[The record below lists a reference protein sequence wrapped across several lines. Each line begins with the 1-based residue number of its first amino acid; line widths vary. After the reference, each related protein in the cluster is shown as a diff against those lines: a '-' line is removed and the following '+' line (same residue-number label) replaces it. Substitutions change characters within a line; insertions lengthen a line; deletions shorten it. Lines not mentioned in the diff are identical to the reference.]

1 MDDDDLDLFE
11 IAEDAE
17 KVRGQHFTAW
27 WGEVERL
34 GQAQQ
39 WGEYE
44 ALLGEMRDAAERG
57 AQIVGYTV
65 APGPSMALARRYEE
79 QGDTEGAI
87 AELERFVAAINR
99 FRNEEP
105 EGGDTGHR
113 RALETLQQWK
123 TQNPGQ
129 SRPASP
135 TAPVTRSR
143 PGGQRPRRLFRR
155 GWRR

>member
-1 MDDDDLDLFE
+1 MDDDDPDLFE

-17 KVRGQHFTAW
+17 TVRGQHFTAW

-39 WGEYE
+39 WDEYE
-44 ALLGEMRDAAERG
+44 ALLCEMRDATERG

-65 APGPSMALARRYEE
+65 APGPSMALARLYES
-79 QGDTEGAI
+79 QGDTERAI
-87 AELERFVAAINR
+87 AELERFVAAVDS
-99 FRNEEP
+99 FRKQEP
-105 EGGDTGHR
+105 TGGDTGHR

-123 TQNPGQ
+123 AQNPGQ

>member
-11 IAEDAE
+11 VAEDAE

-34 GQAQQ
+34 EQARK
-39 WGEYE
+39 WREYE
-44 ALLGEMRDAAERG
+44 ALLCEMRDATERG
-57 AQIVGYTV
+57 AQLAGYTV
-65 APGPSMALARRYEE
+65 APRPAMALAQLYES
-79 QGDTEGAI
+79 QGDLGRAI
-87 AELERFVAAINR
+87 AELERFVGAVDR
-99 FRNEEP
+99 FRKHEP
-105 EGGDTGHR
+105 TGGDTGHR

-123 TQNPGQ
+123 AQSPGQ